1 MNLLNKKERRKEPI
15 KNDQN
20 RIYRNIFYCS
30 SLLCGSFSQRELIFP
45 VFCRIRR
52 TPDAKGAGVFLFAAA
67 FCKKAAPARKGRKKA
82 GI

>member
-1 MNLLNKKERRKEPI
+1 MNLLNKKRGPI

-45 VFCRIRR
+45 VFYRIRR
-52 TPDAKGAGVFLFAAA
+52 TPDAKGAGVFFCLPPLFA
-67 FCKKAAPARKGRKKA
+67 KKAAPARKGRKKA